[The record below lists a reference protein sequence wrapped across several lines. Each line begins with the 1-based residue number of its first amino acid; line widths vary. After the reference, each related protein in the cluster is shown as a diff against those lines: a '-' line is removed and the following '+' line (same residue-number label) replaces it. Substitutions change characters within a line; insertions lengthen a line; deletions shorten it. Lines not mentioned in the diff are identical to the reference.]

1 MANDTANNMTMLR
14 LDIDREVA
22 TITLDSQHNR
32 NALSRQL
39 LEELHRALD
48 RAEEVEARAIVL
60 THAGPAFCSG
70 ADLRERSSGPPDSG
84 PMVAALERLM
94 DTERPTIAAVRGAVR
109 AGGIGLMA
117 SCDLVVVD
125 ASVDFA
131 LTEVRIGVAPA
142 IIAVPILRRV
152 APGRIAA
159 AMLTGERFDAAQA
172 RDIGLVT
179 HVTSDVV
186 ETVDEICDGVRRG
199 APDAVAATKRLLASV
214 PGTDRA
220 TAFSEM
226 RALSER
232 LFSSADA
239 AEGMAAFAERRAPR
253 WSPEAN

>member
-1 MANDTANNMTMLR
+1 MANDTANNMTLLR

-39 LEELHRALD
+39 LDELHRALD
-48 RAEEVEARAIVL
+48 KAEEVEARAIVL

-94 DTERPTIAAVRGAVR
+94 DTERPTVAAVRGAVR

>member
-1 MANDTANNMTMLR
+1 MANDTATNMTLLR

-48 RAEEVEARAIVL
+48 KAEEVKARAIVL

-186 ETVDEICDGVRRG
+186 ETVDEICHGVRQG
-199 APDAVAATKRLLASV
+199 APEAVAATKRLLASV

-232 LFSSADA
+232 LFSSDDA

>member
-1 MANDTANNMTMLR
+1 MANDPANDMTLLR

-39 LEELHRALD
+39 LDELHRALD
-48 RAEEVEARAIVL
+48 QAEEVEARAIVL

>member
-1 MANDTANNMTMLR
+1 
-14 LDIDREVA
+14 
-22 TITLDSQHNR
+22 
-32 NALSRQL
+32 
-39 LEELHRALD
+39 
-48 RAEEVEARAIVL
+48 
-60 THAGPAFCSG
+60 
-70 ADLRERSSGPPDSG
+70 
-84 PMVAALERLM
+84 
-94 DTERPTIAAVRGAVR
+94 
-109 AGGIGLMA
+109 MA

>member
-1 MANDTANNMTMLR
+1 MANDTANNMTLLR

-39 LEELHRALD
+39 LDELHRALD
-48 RAEEVEARAIVL
+48 KAEEVEARAIVL

>member
-1 MANDTANNMTMLR
+1 MANDPANDMTLLR

-32 NALSRQL
+32 NALSRRL
-39 LEELHRALD
+39 LDELHRALD
-48 RAEEVEARAIVL
+48 KAEEVEARAIVL

>member
-1 MANDTANNMTMLR
+1 MANDTANNMTLLR

-186 ETVDEICDGVRRG
+186 ETVDEICHGVRRG
-199 APDAVAATKRLLASV
+199 APEAVAATKRLLASV

-232 LFSSADA
+232 LFSSDDA

>member
-1 MANDTANNMTMLR
+1 MANDPANDMTLLR

-48 RAEEVEARAIVL
+48 QAEEVEARAIVL

-131 LTEVRIGVAPA
+131 LAEVRIGVAPA

-159 AMLTGERFDAAQA
+159 AMLTGERFDAARA

>member
-39 LEELHRALD
+39 LEELRRALD

-70 ADLRERSSGPPDSG
+70 ADLRERPSGPPDSG

-186 ETVDEICDGVRRG
+186 ETVDEICHGVRRG
-199 APDAVAATKRLLASV
+199 APEAVAATKRLLASV

-232 LFSSADA
+232 LFSSDDA